1 MPTLIFLNQK
11 IKTFLQKVTLQSW
24 SEEVFV
30 IKTVKNT
37 VPWMYV
43 IEDLL

>member
-37 VPWMYV
+37 VPWMYI